1 MALFIVIV
9 CHYNDL
15 QIQNWHMLS
24 SLTGAQGGEAEKAFP
39 SLLFAPSHSI
49 STKLYH
55 MQHDK
60 IPAGLRP
67 ARSCTAQSWL
77 SAHRS
82 ISISTHHLHK
92 NSTMEILL
100 CHSPE
105 VSLCGEA
112 QNMYALLRSQVNQTS
127 ALHESPRA
135 NLHLRVVCCRTSVAS
150 KSCWC
155 LIPLLILLKVAR
167 DVHP

>member
-1 MALFIVIV
+1 MTLFIVIV

-24 SLTGAQGGEAEKAFP
+24 SLTGAQGGEGEKAFP

-55 MQHDK
+55 MEHDK
-60 IPAGLRP
+60 IPAGLRA
-67 ARSCTAQSWL
+67 ARSCMAQSWL
-77 SAHRS
+77 SAHWS
-82 ISISTHHLHK
+82 ISISSHHFHR
-92 NSTMEILL
+92 NNTMETLL
-100 CHSPE
+100 CHPPE

-112 QNMYALLRSQVNQTS
+112 QNTYTLLRSQVNQTS
-127 ALHESPRA
+127 ALQESPRA
-135 NLHLRVVCCRTSVAS
+135 NLRLRTVCCRMSVAS
-150 KSCWC
+150 NGHWC
-155 LIPLLILLKVAR
+155 SIPLWILLRAAR